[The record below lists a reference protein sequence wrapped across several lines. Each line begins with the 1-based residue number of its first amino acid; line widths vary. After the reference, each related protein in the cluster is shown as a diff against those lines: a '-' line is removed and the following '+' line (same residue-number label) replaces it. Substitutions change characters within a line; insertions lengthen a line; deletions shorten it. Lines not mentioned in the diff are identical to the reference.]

1 MIPSSRRCHCL
12 VRATIFLI
20 LVALTMAIAGCSRG
34 GGGYDSYELTISCTP
49 GGNVTEPGKGVFV
62 YDAHAVVDLV
72 AVSDEHYHFVEWTG
86 GVDTIADVYDASTT
100 IIMNDSY
107 SVTANFELDEGW
119 CSLTVSCT
127 VGGSVTQPGKG
138 IFVYAENTTVAL
150 VAEPDEHCH
159 FVNWTGDVS
168 SIADAYDPSTNIT
181 MLDSYSI
188 TANFEL
194 DEGWYR
200 LTISSTLGG
209 SVVEPGELV
218 SVHPASTTVA
228 LVAQPDEGYEFVEW
242 TGDVGTIAD
251 IYDAATDINMYDSYS
266 ITANFAANF
275 MVAAGISYTVGLRS
289 DGRVLAVGWNDFDQC
304 NIGSWKDIVHVAPGT
319 FHAVG
324 LKSDGTVVAAGW
336 NDSGQCNVGSWTDI
350 TQVAAGDYHSVGLRS
365 GGTLVAVGSNEFGQC
380 NVGGWTNIMQID
392 AGDQHTVGLKADGTV
407 VAVGWNAHGQRNVGG
422 WTDIVQVSAGAAH
435 TVGLKSDGTVV
446 AVGWNDPGQCNVG
459 GWTNIIQVSAGSW
472 HTVGLKADGTV
483 VAVGDNS
490 EWQRNVGNWTEII
503 QVAAGGVYTVGL
515 KPDGTVVAV
524 GDNYY
529 GQCNVGSWTLIIH
542 EGWYSLVISSTH
554 GGSVTQP
561 GEGIL
566 TYAANTTVALV
577 AQPDE
582 EGYQFQKWTGDVDTI
597 DDVHAANTSITMYDS
612 YFITAIFG
620 WFNITQIDAGIYHT
634 VGLKNDG
641 TVVAVGHNENGQ
653 CNVSNWTNIIQVSAG
668 GAHTVGLRADR
679 TVVAVGDNGAHQA
692 YVSNWTD
699 IVQVGAG
706 DGFTVGLKSDG
717 TVVAGGSNDWGQ
729 CNVSGWTNIIQVS
742 AGGGHTVGV
751 KADGTVV
758 AVGYNYYG
766 QCNVGS
772 WTGITQV
779 AAGGV
784 HTVGLRSNGTVV
796 AVGNNANGQC
806 NVGGWTGIIQ
816 VAADRHT
823 VALKANG
830 TVVAVGVR
838 GSPADYNPDYGQCDV
853 GSWTGII
860 QVAAGAYHTVGLR
873 SDGTVI
879 AVGDNMAGQCD
890 VGG

>member
-1 MIPSSRRCHCL
+1 L
-12 VRATIFLI
+12 VRATIFVILAALI
-20 LVALTMAIAGCSRG
+20 TGFVGCSTSG
-34 GGGYDSYELTISCTP
+34 EELGPYQLTISCTP
-49 GGNVTEPGKGVFV
+49 GGNVTEPGKGIFV
-62 YDAHAVVDLV
+62 YDAHEVVDLV

-86 GVDTIADVYDASTT
+86 DVDTIADVYDASTN

-107 SVTANFELDEGW
+107 SITANFELDEGW
-119 CSLTVSCT
+119 CSLTIYGT
-127 VGGSVTQPGKG
+127 QGGLVTQPGEG

-150 VAEPDEHCH
+150 IADPDEHCH

-168 SIADAYDPSTNIT
+168 TIANIYGPSTNIT
-181 MLDSYSI
+181 MTDSYSI
-188 TANFEL
+188 TGNFEL

-209 SVVEPGELV
+209 SIVEPIELI
-218 SVHPASTTVA
+218 SVHAANTTVV
-228 LVAQPDEGYEFVEW
+228 LVAQPDEGYEFVTW
-242 TGDVGTIAD
+242 TGDVGTITD
-251 IYDAATDINMYDSYS
+251 VYNAATDISMYDSYT

-275 MVAAGISYTVGLRS
+275 MVAAGGCTVGLRS
-289 DGRVLAVGWNDFDQC
+289 DGRVLAVGSNHFNQC
-304 NIGSWKDIVHVAPGT
+304 NVGSWKDIVQVAPGT
-319 FHAVG
+319 FHTVG

-336 NDSGQCNVGSWTDI
+336 NDAGQCNVGSWTDI
-350 TQVAAGDYHSVGLRS
+350 IQVAAGDYHTVGLRS
-365 GGTLVAVGSNEFGQC
+365 DGTVVAVGSNEFGQC
-380 NVGGWTNIMQID
+380 NVGGWTNIIQID
-392 AGDQHTVGLKADGTV
+392 AGGV
-407 VAVGWNAHGQRNVGG
+407 
-422 WTDIVQVSAGAAH
+422 H

-446 AVGWNDPGQCNVG
+446 AVGWNDWGQRNVG
-459 GWTNIIQVSAGSW
+459 GWTDIVQVSAGSW
-472 HTVGLKADGTV
+472 HTVGLRADGTV

-490 EWQRNVGNWTEII
+490 RLQRNVGSWTEII
-503 QVAAGGVYTVGL
+503 QVAAGGAYTVGL
-515 KPDGTVVAV
+515 KRDGTVVAV

-529 GQCNVGSWTLIIH
+529 GQCNVGSWTLVIH

-577 AQPDE
+577 AQPNE

-597 DDVHAANTSITMYDS
+597 DDVHATNTSISMYDS
-612 YFITAIFG
+612 YFITAVFG
-620 WFNITQIDAGIYHT
+620 WFNITQIDAGLYHT

-641 TVVAVGHNENGQ
+641 TVIAVGHNLNGQ
-653 CNVSNWTNIIQVSAG
+653 CGVSNWTDIIQVSAG
-668 GAHTVGLRADR
+668 GAHTVGLKADG
-679 TVVAVGDNGAHQA
+679 TVVAVGDNGSHEA

-699 IVQVGAG
+699 IVQVAAG
-706 DGFTVGLKSDG
+706 YAFTVGLKSDG
-717 TVVAGGSNDWGQ
+717 TVVAGGDNGWGQ
-729 CNVSGWTNIIQVS
+729 CNVSGWTDIIQVA
-742 AGGGHTVGV
+742 AGGGHTVGL

-779 AAGGV
+779 AAGDTHTLGLKND
-784 HTVGLRSNGTVV
+784 HTVI
-796 AVGNNANGQC
+796 AVGNNAYGQC

-823 VALKANG
+823 AALKSNG

-838 GSPADYNPDYGQCDV
+838 GSPTDYNPDYGQCDV
-853 GSWTGII
+853 GSWTGVI
-860 QVAAGAYHTVGLR
+860 QVATGAYHTVGLK
-873 SDGTVI
+873 SDDTVV
-879 AVGDNMAGQCD
+879 AVGDNTVGQCN